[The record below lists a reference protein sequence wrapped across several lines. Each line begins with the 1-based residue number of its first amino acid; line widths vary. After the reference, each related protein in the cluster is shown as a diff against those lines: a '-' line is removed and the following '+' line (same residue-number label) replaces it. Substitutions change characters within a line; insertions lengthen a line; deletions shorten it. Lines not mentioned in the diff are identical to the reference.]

1 MGGWRWAGLGALLV
15 GAGPGLAQPPPAG
28 AGDCTGQVIL
38 LGAGSQA
45 EGAGFA
51 YWATLSN
58 PGMRPV
64 RVEPRWG
71 EAALPA
77 LRIEAGR
84 MQRIRLGAGE
94 ARLAGE
100 EIEAATRLRCQP
112 VPTRP

>member
-1 MGGWRWAGLGALLV
+1 MRGAGWMGVAALLL
-15 GAGPGLAQPPPAG
+15 GTLPAAAQ
-28 AGDCTGQVIL
+28 DCAGQVIV

-58 PGMRPV
+58 PGMRGV
-64 RVEPRWG
+64 QVEPRWA
-71 EAALPA
+71 EATLPA

-84 MQRIRLGAGE
+84 MQRVRLGLGAT
-94 ARLAGE
+94 RLTAE

-112 VPTRP
+112 IPRQP